1 MTYHNIF
8 WQFHG
13 DMRLMGKA
21 QPQRTINKRLI
32 TEEKVNS
39 KNVRKFFG
47 FTLVLQLLMML

>member
-32 TEEKVNS
+32 TWEKVNS